1 VRVSQEGGR
10 GAGEPVDHFAGSQAH
25 GLQPKKRTLG
35 ATERDEF
42 LRAAWRKIIRAKN
55 PTDLVFVD
63 ECSSN
68 TSLAPLYGWARCGE
82 RVHQKAPRNWG
93 KNITLI
99 SSIGKEWGMGA
110 SLVVEGSTN
119 RTVFETYLEDVLCP
133 TLQEGQVVVMD
144 NLSAHKGERVRELIE
159 GRECELVYLP
169 PYSPDFN
176 PIEQAFSKLK
186 SYLRAACARSQQMLM
201 EVIGEALRTISAS
214 DAEGFF
220 EHCGYRAVVQSL

>member
-1 VRVSQEGGR
+1 MVISSI
-10 GAGEPVDHFAGSQAH
+10 EPDRF
-25 GLQPKKRTLG
+25 
-35 ATERDEF
+35 
-42 LRAAWRKIIRAKN
+42 
-55 PTDLVFVD
+55 VFVD

-68 TSLAPLYGWARCGE
+68 TSLAPLYGWARKGE
-82 RVHQKAPRNWG
+82 RAHQRVPRNWG

-99 SSIGKEWGMGA
+99 SSIGKGRGMGA

-119 RTVFETYLEDVLCP
+119 ATVFHTYLQEVLCP
-133 TLQEGQVVVMD
+133 TLKRGQVVVMD

-159 GRECELVYLP
+159 ARGCELIYLP

-186 SYLRAACARSQQMLM
+186 SYLRAACARTKDTLM
-201 EVIGEALRTISAS
+201 KVIGEALSTITVS

>member
-1 VRVSQEGGR
+1 MVISSI
-10 GAGEPVDHFAGSQAH
+10 EPDRF
-25 GLQPKKRTLG
+25 
-35 ATERDEF
+35 
-42 LRAAWRKIIRAKN
+42 
-55 PTDLVFVD
+55 VFVD

-68 TSLAPLYGWARCGE
+68 TSLAPLYGWSRKGE
-82 RVHQKAPRNWG
+82 RAYQKAPRNWG

-99 SSIGKEWGMGA
+99 SSIGREQGMGA

-119 RTVFETYLEDVLCP
+119 GTVFHTYLQEVLCP
-133 TLQEGQVVVMD
+133 TLKRAQVVVMD

-159 GRECELVYLP
+159 ARGCELLYLP

-186 SYLRAACARSQQMLM
+186 SYLRAACARTRDTLM
-201 EVIGEALRTISAS
+201 EVIGEALSTITVS

-220 EHCGYRAVVQSL
+220 EHCGYREVVQSL